1 MPFMFAKPSPSGKGF
16 VAMPSSALFQYSMT
30 MPFSNTAAPSRKRI
44 DGIDL
49 FRGMA
54 IFFVL
59 MNHVNMRLR
68 LAHLPYAQG
77 LPRQLVKSLFWNGQF
92 GVQMFFAVSG
102 FLIAS
107 ISLRRWGTLS
117 KIVIP
122 GFYHLRLARIAP
134 LLLSLLAVLSL
145 LHFAQLHNFV
155 VPAKTG
161 GLGRAILAALTFHI
175 NVLEAH
181 RGYLPGNWD
190 VLWSLSVEEMF
201 YLFFPLVCRLL
212 GQGKLL
218 IAFLLG
224 FVALGPFGRTVLA
237 HGNGTWEEYSYL
249 GGMDAIA
256 LGCLTAL
263 FVARFRCSR
272 PVLWAVGAAG
282 AGLMIFIL
290 GFSLSA
296 YQWGL
301 GRYGLEMTLLA
312 IGTCMCIV
320 VFAQT
325 KWKAPR
331 VLWPLLRTGQYSY
344 EIYLTHMFVVYA
356 LFTLF
361 LNMGTRMS
369 LVPPLFI
376 AVVLVSVMIGAIVA
390 ELYSE
395 PMNRLLRKRFPPAES
410 MQASNMQVRAATVQS
425 GDAAV
430 SQNVEL

>member
-1 MPFMFAKPSPSGKGF
+1 
-16 VAMPSSALFQYSMT
+16 MPSASHRSVAIR
-30 MPFSNTAAPSRKRI
+30 NRI

-54 IFFVL
+54 ILFVL

-68 LAHLPYAQG
+68 LAHIPYSQG

-107 ISLRRWGTLS
+107 ISLRRWGMLS
-117 KIVIP
+117 KIDVP
-122 GFYHLRLARIAP
+122 GFYQLRFARIAP

-145 LHFAQLHNFV
+145 LHFLHLHDFV

-218 IAFLLG
+218 IALLVG
-224 FVALGPFGRTVLA
+224 FVVLGPFGRTLLA
-237 HGNGTWEEYSYL
+237 QGNGTWEEYSYL

-272 PVLWAVGAAG
+272 PVLWALGAAG
-282 AGLMIFIL
+282 TVLVTFVLA
-290 GFSLSA
+290 FSLLA

-301 GRYGLEMTLLA
+301 GHYGLEMTVLA
-312 IGTCMCIV
+312 IGTCLCIV

-325 KWKAPR
+325 TWRAPR

-344 EIYLTHMFVVYA
+344 EIYLTHMFVVFGV
-356 LFTLF
+356 FTIF
-361 LNMGTRMS
+361 VNAGRQMR
-369 LVPPLFI
+369 LVAVLFI
-376 AVVLVSVMIGAIVA
+376 AVVLVSVVLGATVA
-390 ELYSE
+390 ELFSE
-395 PMNRLLRKRFPPAES
+395 PINHLLRKRFSNPARS
-410 MQASNMQVRAATVQS
+410 RDGSAMQVQA
-425 GDAAV
+425 AAV
-430 SQNVEL
+430 GNVESSTSQSHKL